1 MHVNIQF
8 ITWVILFH
16 SLRKTSNSDFL
27 QTVALKSV
35 IPFISA
41 FSLFLTIP
49 LCFCFGGYLCVCFS
63 VDCRDY
69 GVRLQLITMCLQLI
83 SWVHLTH
90 ILGTLQYNS
99 ISSSFVLLLSFYFYL
114 INLICYNF
122 SHLSFKE
129 IKNAVW
135 KRHWSNICHFLFHTV
150 NSDFHLMSFLSCWR
164 IFFIIS
170 CIVVLLDK
178 FFLLDN
184 SFVFLQTC
192 ICKNSCLSSFKAI

>member
-1 MHVNIQF
+1 MTVFWQTRYVGILSVAIELYFCYMHVNIQF
-8 ITWVILFH
+8 IIWVILFH
-16 SLRKTSNSDFL
+16 SLREKHQTDFCR
-27 QTVALKSV
+27 QWKILKSV

-99 ISSSFVLLLSFYFYL
+99 IPSSFVLLLSF
-114 INLICYNF
+114 
-122 SHLSFKE
+122 
-129 IKNAVW
+129 
-135 KRHWSNICHFLFHTV
+135 
-150 NSDFHLMSFLSCWR
+150 
-164 IFFIIS
+164 IS
-170 CIVVLLDK
+170 TL
-178 FFLLDN
+178 
-184 SFVFLQTC
+184 
-192 ICKNSCLSSFKAI
+192 